1 LVHDTLNNQIL
12 SKERG
17 GSMPQN
23 LLTIFDKDRSNLIK
37 AIQHVQKEEG
47 FISNDQ
53 IINLADYFEIPL
65 VDVEGV
71 ITFYTQF
78 KRTKPG
84 KFIVHVCDGTACH
97 IKGSERIANW
107 ISEILGIADGETDA
121 KGLFSL
127 ETVACLG
134 CCSLAPVIAVNGKVY
149 GNLDRKQLR
158 KILHTYQQEAKK

>member
-1 LVHDTLNNQIL
+1 
-12 SKERG
+12 
-17 GSMPQN
+17 MPQN
-23 LLTIFDKDRSNLIK
+23 LLSHFDKDRSILIK

-47 FISNDQ
+47 YISNDQ
-53 IINLADYFEIPL
+53 IRNLADYFDIPL

-84 KFIVHVCDGTACH
+84 KYIVHVCDGTACH
-97 IKGSERIANW
+97 IKGSELIANW
-107 ISEILGIADGETDA
+107 ISEILGIADGETDEE
-121 KGLFSL
+121 GLFSL

-158 KILHTYQQEAKK
+158 KVLRTYQMEAKK

>member
-1 LVHDTLNNQIL
+1 
-12 SKERG
+12 
-17 GSMPQN
+17 MPQN
-23 LLTIFDKDRSNLIK
+23 LLAHFDKERSNLIK
-37 AIQHVQKEEG
+37 AIQHIQKVEG

-53 IINLADYFEIPL
+53 IINLSKYFEIPL

-84 KFIVHVCDGTACH
+84 KYIVHVCDGTACH

-107 ISEILGIADGETDA
+107 ISEVLGIADGETDDD
-121 KGLFSL
+121 GLFSL

-158 KILHTYQQEAKK
+158 KILRNYKQEAK

>member
-1 LVHDTLNNQIL
+1 
-12 SKERG
+12 
-17 GSMPQN
+17 MPQN